1 MNISA
6 QENPNIEAIQAIDQL
21 AYSVP
26 QAARATSFSEA
37 KIWRL
42 IHAKQLQASKSGGRT
57 LITREALNRYLES
70 LESWK
75 PISERRN

>member
-1 MNISA
+1 MNIST
-6 QENPNIEAIQAIDQL
+6 QENSNIEAIQAIDQL

-42 IHAKQLQASKSGGRT
+42 IHAKQLHAMKSGGRT
-57 LITREALNRYLES
+57 IITRHSIVRYLES
-70 LESWK
+70 LETWK
-75 PISERRN
+75 PISER